1 MPPVVLDLVVV
12 LLIAAI
18 TYALSSEGAWGAAL
32 MFFNVLLA
40 SMVAL
45 NFYEPLA
52 KLMAENMPSMLA
64 DFSDMFV
71 FLAIFGLT
79 TAILKLITDNLAP
92 SMVKLPSIVFQIGRF
107 GFGLAA
113 ALVTVG
119 TLLLGLH
126 LAPSHKKLFGVMTF
140 DSRPPFKFGLDVEM
154 LGFFQR
160 ATGATFALYGN
171 ERSDPFQTY
180 KDAHVFD
187 PGGSWLI
194 ERQMARGF
202 GEGDPLGDDAPAP
215 AEGQAGSGGAPPAP
229 APTN

>member
-1 MPPVVLDLVVV
+1 MSLVVLDLIVV
-12 LLIAAI
+12 LMIGAI

-52 KLMAENMPSMLA
+52 TLLVEYMPSMLV
-64 DFSDMFV
+64 DFSDMIV
-71 FLAIFGLT
+71 FMALFGLT
-79 TAILKLITDNLAP
+79 IVILKLITDNIAP
-92 SMVKLPSIVFQIGRF
+92 SMVKLPSIVYNLGRF

-119 TLLLGLH
+119 TLLLALH
-126 LAPSHKKLFGVMTF
+126 LAPVHKKILGVMAF

-154 LGFFQR
+154 LAFFQR
-160 ATGATFALYGN
+160 ATGGTFALYGN
-171 ERSDPFQTY
+171 DRNDPFQTY

-187 PGGSWLI
+187 PQGRWLI
-194 ERQMARGF
+194 DRQLGRGF
-202 GEGDPLGDDAPAP
+202 GEGDPLGDEQAAAPA
-215 AEGQAGSGGAPPAP
+215 AEGSAP
-229 APTN
+229 ATPGPTN